1 MNLLDAHLLTWLMAV
16 PAVGAA
22 VVLLARGQ
30 RAAFSRGVALA
41 STGVAMLLTLRVLWL
56 FDPAKAGPQLGERH
70 LWIPTLHADYIV
82 GVDGLSVLLL
92 LLSALIVPLSIIA
105 SWKRTDNVRL
115 TTALVLLLQS
125 GMFGVFTALSFF
137 HWFIFW
143 EVVLIPAFFLVRA
156 GGSVGAKRAALKF
169 LLVTLVGSVAMLLAF
184 QAMLFAAGTLDFAEL
199 ARLGRS
205 GALATKLAGL
215 AADAGLSWSAQT
227 CAALAF
233 GGVMLAV
240 AIKTPLWPLH
250 TWLPE
255 TYAEAPSPTTLLLTA
270 GMSKMGVYAL
280 LRIALPIFPETAQR
294 MAPLLLG
301 LAVVTVVA
309 GAFAALA
316 QTDLKRI
323 MAYSSVNHVAFCM
336 VGAFAAI
343 SAGGGLADDRA
354 AAMSGAVLQ
363 MFVHG
368 ITAGTMFFL
377 LNALEERTGH
387 RGLFDFG
394 GMRRA
399 APWFC
404 GAFGVVT
411 FASLGLP
418 GLAGFVSEL
427 LVLRGAFMLAP
438 VMAALSLIGV
448 FVTAL
453 FLLTII
459 QRVWWGP
466 PKAWSAPL
474 ADLTPRELLVAGVMV
489 ALIVAVGV
497 MPGPFVAQGSAAVDS
512 LVALFAGG
520 AR

>member
-1 MNLLDAHLLTWLMAV
+1 MNLLDAHLLSWLTAMPV
-16 PAVGAA
+16 VGAVL
-22 VVLLARGQ
+22 VVVAGGQ
-30 RAAFSRGVALA
+30 RASRSRGLALA
-41 STGVAMLLTLRVLWL
+41 AMGAALLLTLRALWL
-56 FDPAKAGPQLGERH
+56 FDPRQAGLQLVERH
-70 LWIPTLHADYIV
+70 AWIPTLHADYVV
-82 GVDGLSVLLL
+82 GIDGLSVLML
-92 LLSALIVPLSIIA
+92 LLSALIAPVAVIA
-105 SWKRTDNVRL
+105 SWKRDEDARVTSML
-115 TTALVLLLQS
+115 YLVLQAGL
-125 GMFGVFTALSFF
+125 FGVFTAQSFF
-137 HWFIFW
+137 HWFIYW

-156 GGSVGAKRAALKF
+156 GGTVIAKRAALKF
-169 LLVTLVGSVAMLLAF
+169 LLTTLVGSVAMLLAF
-184 QAMLFAAGTLDFAEL
+184 QAMLFAAETLDFVEL
-199 ARLGRS
+199 ARLGKS
-205 GALATKLAGL
+205 GMLASKLAQL
-215 AADAGLSWSAQT
+215 AADAGLSWTAPT

-233 GGVMLAV
+233 GGVLLAV

-250 TWLPE
+250 TWLPD
-255 TYAEAPSPTTLLLTA
+255 TYAEAPSPTTLVLTA

-280 LRIALPIFPETAQR
+280 LRIALPIFPDTAQR
-294 MAPLLLG
+294 FAPLLLG

-336 VGAFAAI
+336 VGAFAAVG
-343 SAGGGLADDRA
+343 AGAGLADDRA
-354 AAMSGAVLQ
+354 AAMAGAVLQ

-368 ITAGTMFFL
+368 ITAGAMFFL
-377 LNALEERTGH
+377 VNALEERTGH
-387 RGLFDFG
+387 RGLHDFG
-394 GMRRA
+394 GLRRV

-427 LVLRGAFMLAP
+427 LVLRGTFMLAP
-438 VMAALSLIGV
+438 TMAALSLVGV
-448 FVTAL
+448 FITAV

-466 PKAWSAPL
+466 ERGFGAPL
-474 ADLTPRELLVAGVMV
+474 PDLSPRELAVIGVLV

-497 MPGPFVAQGSAAVDS
+497 VPGPFVEQSKGAVDA

>member
-1 MNLLDAHLLTWLMAV
+1 MSFLDAHLLTWLTAV
-16 PAVGAA
+16 PAVGAVA
-22 VVLLARGQ
+22 VLLARG
-30 RAAFSRGVALA
+30 RSATFSRGLALA
-41 STGVAMLLTLRVLWL
+41 TTGVAMLLTLRVLWL
-56 FDPAKAGPQLGERH
+56 FDPSAVGPQLSERH
-70 LWIPTLHADYIV
+70 AWIPTLHADYVV

-92 LLSALIVPLSIIA
+92 LLSALIVPLAIAA
-105 SWKRTDNVRL
+105 SWKRNDDARL
-115 TTALVLLLQS
+115 TSMLMLLLQS

-137 HWFIFW
+137 HWFLFW

-156 GGSVGAKRAALKF
+156 GGTAVARRAALKF
-169 LLVTLVGSVAMLLAF
+169 LLTTLVGSVAMLLAF
-184 QAMLFAAGTLDFAEL
+184 QAMLFAADTLDFAEL
-199 ARLGRS
+199 ARLGKS
-205 GALATKLAGL
+205 GALADKLAHL
-215 AADAGLSWSAQT
+215 ATDAGLTWSAST

-240 AIKTPLWPLH
+240 AIKTPMWPLH
-250 TWLPE
+250 TWLPD

-280 LRIALPIFPETAQR
+280 LRIALPIFPDTAQR
-294 MAPLLLG
+294 LAPLLLG
-301 LAVVTVVA
+301 FAVVTVVA

-323 MAYSSVNHVAFCM
+323 MAYSSVNHVAFCL
-336 VGAFAAI
+336 VGAFAAASA
-343 SAGGGLADDRA
+343 SAGLPDDRA

-368 ITAGTMFFL
+368 VTAGAMFFL

-394 GMRRA
+394 GLRRE

-427 LVLRGAFMLAP
+427 LVLRGTFMLAP
-438 VMAALSLIGV
+438 VMAALSLVGV
-448 FVTAL
+448 FVTAV

-466 PKAWSAPL
+466 PRAWTVPL
-474 ADLTPRELLVAGVMV
+474 PDLTPRELVVAGVMV

-497 MPGPFVAQGSAAVDS
+497 MPGPFVAQSSTAVDA

>member
-1 MNLLDAHLLTWLMAV
+1 MNLLDSHLLTWLTAV
-16 PAVGAA
+16 PAAGA
-22 VVLLARGQ
+22 VLVLLARGQ
-30 RAAFSRGVALA
+30 SAAFSRNAALA
-41 STGVAMLLTLRVLWL
+41 TTGASLLVTLRVLWL
-56 FDPAKAGPQLGERH
+56 FDPSQAGPQLGERH
-70 LWIPTLHADYIV
+70 AWIPTLHADYVV

-92 LLSALIVPLSIIA
+92 LLSALIVPLAMVA
-105 SWKRTDNVRL
+105 SWKRTADARL
-115 TTALVLLLQS
+115 TFFLMLLLQS

-156 GGSVGAKRAALKF
+156 GGTTGAKRAALKF

-199 ARLGRS
+199 ARLGQS
-205 GALATKLAGL
+205 GALADQLARL
-215 AADAGLSWSAQT
+215 ASQAGLSWSAPT
-227 CAALAF
+227 CAAVAF
-233 GGVMLAV
+233 GGVMLAI
-240 AIKTPLWPLH
+240 AIKTPMWPLH
-250 TWLPE
+250 TWLPD
-255 TYAEAPSPTTLLLTA
+255 TYAEAPAPTTLLLTA

-280 LRIALPIFPETAQR
+280 LRIALPIFPDTAQR
-294 MAPLLLG
+294 LAPLLLG

-323 MAYSSVNHVAFCM
+323 MAYSSVNHVAYCL
-336 VGAFAAI
+336 VGAFAAT
-343 SAGGGLADDRA
+343 SAGVGLADDRA
-354 AAMSGAVLQ
+354 AALSGAVLQ

-368 ITAGTMFFL
+368 VTAGAMFFL

-387 RGLFDFG
+387 RGLHDFG
-394 GMRRA
+394 GLRRA

-404 GAFGVVT
+404 GVFGVIT

-427 LVLRGAFMLAP
+427 LVLRGTFMLAP
-438 VMAALSLIGV
+438 MMAALSLIGV

-466 PKAWSAPL
+466 AKAWAAPL
-474 ADLTPRELLVAGVMV
+474 PDLAPRELIAAGVV
-489 ALIVAVGV
+489 IALIVAIGV
-497 MPGPFVAQGSAAVDS
+497 YPGPFVAQGTAAVDS

>member
-1 MNLLDAHLLTWLMAV
+1 MRCNHRARSPGVVDSRNPLGRRGGHIGTAAEVRTPYDDT
-16 PAVGAA
+16 PGAA
-22 VVLLARGQ
+22 
-30 RAAFSRGVALA
+30 ALA
-41 STGVAMLLTLRVLWL
+41 QSRDGRHALVRVGLAGSSAIVTATVRALMRFYNVAIPKERLPGV
-56 FDPAKAGPQLGERH
+56 
-70 LWIPTLHADYIV
+70 I
-82 GVDGLSVLLL
+82 LSVE
-92 LLSALIVPLSIIA
+92 
-105 SWKRTDNVRL
+105 
-115 TTALVLLLQS
+115 LVS
-125 GMFGVFTALSFF
+125 
-137 HWFIFW
+137 
-143 EVVLIPAFFLVRA
+143 
-156 GGSVGAKRAALKF
+156 
-169 LLVTLVGSVAMLLAF
+169 
-184 QAMLFAAGTLDFAEL
+184 
-199 ARLGRS
+199 
-205 GALATKLAGL
+205 
-215 AADAGLSWSAQT
+215 
-227 CAALAF
+227 LAF

-240 AIKTPLWPLH
+240 AIKTPMWPLH
-250 TWLPE
+250 TWLPD

-280 LRIALPIFPETAQR
+280 LRIALPIFPDTAQR
-294 MAPLLLG
+294 LAPLLLG
-301 LAVVTVVA
+301 FAVVTVVA

-323 MAYSSVNHVAFCM
+323 MAYSSVNHVAFCL
-336 VGAFAAI
+336 VGAFAAASA
-343 SAGGGLADDRA
+343 SAGLPDDRA

-368 ITAGTMFFL
+368 VTAGAMFFL

-394 GMRRA
+394 GLRRE

-427 LVLRGAFMLAP
+427 LVLRGTFMLAP
-438 VMAALSLIGV
+438 VMAALSLVGV
-448 FVTAL
+448 FVTAV

-466 PKAWSAPL
+466 PRAWTVPL
-474 ADLTPRELLVAGVMV
+474 PDLTPRELVVAGVMV

-497 MPGPFVAQGSAAVDS
+497 MPGPFVAQSSTAVDA